1 MALPLRWCAWLLV
14 PLCAPAAATVWRGDV
29 VVSQPSGFVR
39 LDPHAGVAVTLTVNP
54 PPSQPVGTV
63 VLDDGT
69 LLVADWVDVGIL
81 AGHVLR
87 IDLATRQAVTL
98 TGSGP
103 LPNPFA
109 LVRGPDGRIVLS
121 DIDGGTA
128 VRLPGG
134 AILRKGVFF
143 ELDPATGGVTRLV
156 GDCCAW
162 NPVGFVFASPTE
174 LLVADAGCC
183 AYSGPGNLAR
193 ADLATGGWTPLSTS
207 VAWRDPFAVALSADG
222 ATLYVAESAV
232 SEPGLPAVRAVELV
246 SGFTVTVREGAPFVS
261 PVALLREADGRLLV
275 ADRGADAVFRL
286 SPGDGAVET
295 VVQGRPLR
303 EPGHLVLVDVG
314 DDVGGAP
321 APSTFAALCATRASR
336 AAVQLA
342 SRTLRCLGTR
352 TGSELA
358 ACVAR
363 ARLRFWSRPVPAG
376 CPGCVVHG
384 GRWIG
389 SELPEALVRTPGQR
403 LKCAAFLTSCRRSLG
418 AAAGR
423 LYRDLAAC
431 TAAYRAGAAPDAAVL
446 HACRAAA
453 GARFQAATARCD
465 ACTTGDRQ
473 AIAAQVRSLVDGFT
487 GAWFCA
493 R

>member
-1 MALPLRWCAWLLV
+1 
-14 PLCAPAAATVWRGDV
+14 
-29 VVSQPSGFVR
+29 
-39 LDPHAGVAVTLTVNP
+39 
-54 PPSQPVGTV
+54 
-63 VLDDGT
+63 
-69 LLVADWVDVGIL
+69 
-81 AGHVLR
+81 VLR

-128 VRLPGG
+128 VQLPGG
-134 AILRKGVFF
+134 AVLRKGVFF
-143 ELDPATGGVTRLV
+143 ELDPVTGGVTRLV

-174 LLVADAGCC
+174 LLVADAGCY

-193 ADLATGGWTPLSTS
+193 ADLATGGWTPLRTS

-232 SEPGLPAVRAVELV
+232 SEPGLPAVRAVELA

-303 EPGHLVLVDVG
+303 EPGHLVLVDVD
-314 DDVGGAP
+314 DDVGGVP
-321 APSTFAALCATRASR
+321 APRRTRRCSTPAGRPP
-336 AAVQLA
+336 
-342 SRTLRCLGTR
+342 
-352 TGSELA
+352 
-358 ACVAR
+358 AR
-363 ARLRFWSRPVPAG
+363 GSRPRPLAVTPA
-376 CPGCVVHG
+376 
-384 GRWIG
+384 R
-389 SELPEALVRTPGQR
+389 Q
-403 LKCAAFLTSCRRSLG
+403 
-418 AAAGR
+418 
-423 LYRDLAAC
+423 
-431 TAAYRAGAAPDAAVL
+431 
-446 HACRAAA
+446 
-453 GARFQAATARCD
+453 ATAR
-465 ACTTGDRQ
+465 RLPR
-473 AIAAQVRSLVDGFT
+473 RSAHWWTASPALGSAPGSVPWMWSRGRC
-487 GAWFCA
+487 GP
-493 R
+493 